1 MPAPKGVRD
10 LSAVQ
15 VRLLSDPAE
24 IAEWDRLVRTNHYL
38 RSARMMGEQLR
49 YVAEL
54 NGYWVACLG
63 WSAAALKLAEREA
76 WIGWTPV
83 RQRQRLHLVGQ
94 NARFLVLPGME
105 MANLASR
112 VLALNLRLLSQDWQE
127 RYGHPI
133 FLAETFV
140 EAQKH
145 DGTCYRACGW
155 QELGLSKGFRR
166 TAEGYRQHGVSKRIL
181 VKELRAGARRRL
193 GGDADLAE
201 DRPVRAVELAIQP
214 VEPAADGSRPGLFEI
229 IAQHVTDPRQAAGRS
244 YPVGCLLGLV
254 LTGMLAGETTCAGIA
269 DWARTLS
276 QRERQ
281 RLRCPLRIGEGFRVP
296 TANTVRYLLQDLDPA
311 QLEAAARA
319 WVRACG
325 INTCTTHIAIDGK
338 ILCGSQSADG
348 PAKAHLAAYDVHRHL
363 VVDQI
368 AVGERTTEVPAAR
381 VLLGRYDDL
390 DDVLVTADAAHTNS
404 ETVTRIVEKKGSICF
419 RSRPTNRGCWRTSR
433 MPSPPPAPA
442 PMSSTANTDTAATT
456 IAN

>member
-10 LSAVQ
+10 LSAVR
-15 VRLLSDPAE
+15 VRLLSDPLE

-54 NGYWVACLG
+54 NGYWLACLG
-63 WSAAALKLAEREA
+63 WSAAALKLADREA

-83 RQRQRLHLVGQ
+83 QQRQRLHLVGQ

-112 VLALNLRLLSQDWQE
+112 VLALNLRVLSQDWQE

-133 FLAETFV
+133 LLAETFV
-140 EAQKH
+140 EAEKH

-155 QELGLSKGFRR
+155 QELGMSKGFRR
-166 TAEGYRQHGVSKRIL
+166 TAAGYRQHGVSKRIF
-181 VKELRAGARRRL
+181 VKEICGGARRRL
-193 GGDADLAE
+193 GRDAGLPE
-201 DRPVRAVELAIQP
+201 DRPVRSLELAIQP

-244 YPVGCLLGLV
+244 YPVGCLLGLL

-269 DWARTLS
+269 AWASALS

-296 TANTVRYLLQDLDPA
+296 AANTFRYLLQDLDPA

-319 WVRACG
+319 WVQACG
-325 INTCTTHIAIDGK
+325 INTPTTHIALDGK

-363 VVDQI
+363 VIDQI
-368 AVGERTTEVPAAR
+368 AVGEKTTEVPLAR
-381 VLLGRYDDL
+381 TLIQRQADL
-390 DDVLVTADAAHTNS
+390 DDVLVTADAAHTNG
-404 ETVTRIVEKKGSICF
+404 ETATKVAEKKGSICF
-419 RSRPTNRGCWRTSR
+419 RSRPINRACSTTSRTSSL
-433 MPSPPPAPA
+433 PQVPPPT
-442 PMSSTANTDTAATT
+442 SSTGNTGMVATT
-456 IAN
+456 TAN